1 MVHFG
6 NIFLVGAG
14 PGGGGAYVDDII
26 GYCDLYFKVII
37 DKIFLTYR
45 PALAYTCVLFAYI

>member
-6 NIFLVGAG
+6 NIFLGAG